1 MGNYILWGKDP
12 ETGLNSK
19 QDKTVQLESR
29 YKTWDFQP
37 EESFEALLESPNFNE
52 SMIKSADDPIIKP
65 KRLVFSREE
74 ARELASPDV
83 LAQLELLWVEID
95 ELELTLNYYDLS
107 HGKRQTDPRE
117 ELLNRVNASRRDEL
131 KLKGELLK
139 QHQYLKLRHYLVELR
154 RDQFSFR
161 DTYKN

>member
-19 QDKTVQLESR
+19 QDKTIQLESR

-52 SMIKSADDPIIKP
+52 SMIKQPDDPIIKP

-74 ARELASPDV
+74 ARAEASPT
-83 LAQLELLWVEID
+83 I
-95 ELELTLNYYDLS
+95 LN
-107 HGKRQTDPRE
+107 
-117 ELLNRVNASRRDEL
+117 
-131 KLKGELLK
+131 
-139 QHQYLKLRHYLVELR
+139 
-154 RDQFSFR
+154 
-161 DTYKN
+161 